1 MFVSTYEG
9 AIDAKGRVS
18 IPAPF
23 RATLG
28 GSQRVFLWSALDGS
42 GSLEGG
48 GEALMAMYSDVLALL
63 PPQSQAR
70 DALVSCIIAA
80 AADLKIDETGRIKL
94 PDDLCAVA
102 GLTDR
107 IRFSGQMDS
116 FRIWNPEAHAR
127 HLASMR
133 AAAAKPET
141 RDALAE
147 AYNEVRRRRSGGVA

>member
-23 RATLG
+23 RAALG
-28 GSQRVFLWSALDGS
+28 GGQRVFLWIALDGS
-42 GSLEGG
+42 GALEGG

-63 PPQSQAR
+63 PPQSEAR
-70 DALVSCIIAA
+70 DALVSCIIAGS
-80 AADLKIDETGRIKL
+80 ADLKIDETGRIKL
-94 PDDLCAVA
+94 PDDLCAAA

-116 FRIWNPEAHAR
+116 FRIWTPEAHAR
-127 HLASMR
+127 HLAQMR
-133 AAAAKPET
+133 ATAAKPET

-147 AYNEVRRRRSGGVA
+147 AYNEVRRRRGGSA